1 VERETPRSRRQLKAG
16 ADRAQRHR
24 QGLNHSERM
33 KAKRAVL
40 DGVADELRQIIG
52 TPVGAELRLVA

>member
-1 VERETPRSRRQLKAG
+1 
-16 ADRAQRHR
+16 
-24 QGLNHSERM
+24 M